1 MSFTFCKKKKK
12 IKFIVDFGYSYLL
25 CEMWEKLWGYIAN
38 MSPEKQ
44 EEVEYVSFIFGFIWL
59 QCTFL

>member
-44 EEVEYVSFIFGFIWL
+44 EEVEYVSFIFGFI
-59 QCTFL
+59 